1 MAARY
6 DGAPFLPE
14 CSMNAMPRVLPL
26 CALVLL
32 SCSATTALAQSAS
45 GGQADR
51 RGQFLERVKAADTDG
66 DHRLSKAEM
75 GKGMPRLADRFDQID
90 ADHDGYVA
98 MDELRTWM
106 QARKAAKAG
115 GNRNPGA

>member
-1 MAARY
+1 MAT
-6 DGAPFLPE
+6 PFLLE
-14 CSMNAMPRVLPL
+14 CSMNAMPRALPL

-32 SCSATTALAQSAS
+32 SCVATAALAQSAND
-45 GGQADR
+45 GQADR
-51 RGQFLERVKAADTDG
+51 RGKFVERIKAADTDG

-106 QARKAAKAG
+106 QARKTAKAG
-115 GNRNPGA
+115 GG